1 MVFVDML
8 VALAIAV
15 GLVGVL
21 IPMIPGSTLVVGA
34 ILVWAA
40 VLGERGGWVVFVIA
54 ACLAATGSVVKYL
67 IPGRRLQ
74 RSGVPTRT
82 LLAGGLLG
90 VIGFFVVPVIGLP
103 LGFVLGIYLSEL
115 HRLSAAEAWPATVAA
130 LKAVGLG
137 MLIEL
142 AFCSAAAAVWVV
154 GLVVT
159 A

>member
-1 MVFVDML
+1 MAFIDLL
-8 VALAIAV
+8 VALAIVA
-15 GLVGVL
+15 GLVGVVV
-21 IPMIPGSTLVVGA
+21 PMMPGSALVLGA
-34 ILVWAA
+34 ILLWAA
-40 VLGERGGWVVFVIA
+40 VLGESGGWVVFTIA
-54 ACLAATGSVVKYL
+54 ACLVVAGTVIKYL

-74 RSGVPTRT
+74 RSGIPNRT
-82 LLAGGLLG
+82 LLAGAVLGL
-90 VIGFFVVPVIGLP
+90 IGFFVVPVIGLP
-103 LGFVLGIYLSEL
+103 LGFVLGIYLVEYQ
-115 HRLSAAEAWPATVAA
+115 RLGSARTWPATVEA